1 MSAIRPASA
10 ICFSLR
16 LATFRLII
24 KPKHTMSDSS
34 LEVWQRGPVEGV
46 PALLQPVAH
55 ALLQAAEEVE
65 RYTTGFPAEL
75 LWERPVEMA
84 SVGFHILHMR
94 GVIDRLFTYARG
106 EALNEEQLESLR
118 QEKEIPSESVSAST
132 LVDALRLQVQKAVEQ
147 LKATP
152 ESTLTDARALGRKR
166 IPTTVLG
173 LLFHTAEHCQRHVG
187 QLLVTSRLLKSNRL
201 AGS

>member
-1 MSAIRPASA
+1 
-10 ICFSLR
+10 
-16 LATFRLII
+16 
-24 KPKHTMSDSS
+24 MSDST
-34 LEVWQRGPVEGV
+34 LEVWQRGPVDGV

-55 ALLQAAEEVE
+55 ALLQVVEDVE
-65 RYTTGFPAEL
+65 RYTASFPPDL
-75 LWERPVEMA
+75 LWERPAGVA

-94 GVIDRLFTYARG
+94 GVIDRLFTYAKG
-106 EALNEEQLESLR
+106 EALNEEQLEALR
-118 QEKEIPSESVSAST
+118 QEKEVPAETVSVST

-152 ESTLTDARALGRKR
+152 ESSLTDARALGRKR

-187 QLLVTSRLLKSNRL
+187 QLLVT
-201 AGS
+201 AGVVRGLR

>member
-1 MSAIRPASA
+1 
-10 ICFSLR
+10 
-16 LATFRLII
+16 
-24 KPKHTMSDSS
+24 MSDSS

-55 ALLQAAEEVE
+55 ALLQAVEEVE
-65 RYTTGFPAEL
+65 RYTANFPSEF
-75 LWERPVEMA
+75 LWERPAGVA

-94 GVIDRLFTYARG
+94 GVIDRLFTYAKD
-106 EALNEEQLESLR
+106 EALNEEQLEALR
-118 QEKEIPSESVSAST
+118 QEKEVPAEIVTAST

-152 ESTLTDARALGRKR
+152 ESSLTEARALGRKR
-166 IPTTVLG
+166 IPTTVMG

-187 QLLVTSRLLKSNRL
+187 QLLVTARVVGFGAS
-201 AGS
+201 AGLPAGQ

>member
-1 MSAIRPASA
+1 MSNS
-10 ICFSLR
+10 
-16 LATFRLII
+16 T
-24 KPKHTMSDSS
+24 
-34 LEVWQRGPVEGV
+34 LEVWQRGPVDGV

-55 ALLQAAEEVE
+55 ALLQAVEEVE
-65 RYTTGFPAEL
+65 RYTADFPADL
-75 LWERPVEMA
+75 LWERPADIA

-94 GVIDRLFTYARG
+94 GVIDRLFTYAKG

-118 QEKEIPSESVSAST
+118 QEKEIPAETVSASM
-132 LVDALRLQVQKAVEQ
+132 LVDALRHQVQQAVEQ

-152 ESTLTDARALGRKR
+152 ESSLTHARALGRKR

-187 QLLVTSRLLKSNRL
+187 QLLVTSRLLQAPGPFGKLRDRVP
-201 AGS
+201 GG